1 MYSARSFKEY
11 FEASFENA
19 GDQSNS
25 QKLSDEFFT
34 DFIYYTPIHLELLEL
49 YLSTSHIDLFYK
61 SLADL
66 KYLVE
71 FSDNLN
77 RYWCVLRGLSGA
89 LAKLKAN
96 QSVKGSKKIYSY
108 YFSKYG
114 DRRLLRN
121 EHWFEEKRWEFLD
134 ELQVIYTEDE
144 LEYFIRK
151 YQQVLAKNLKV
162 YISFLMTFINDL
174 KKLLQTS
181 GVPIEK

>member
-1 MYSARSFKEY
+1 MYSARAFKAY
-11 FEASFENA
+11 FEASFEKEK
-19 GDQSNS
+19 DQMNS

-34 DFIYYTPIHLELLEL
+34 DFVYYTPIHLELLEL

-77 RYWCVLRGLSGA
+77 RYWYVLRGLSGA
-89 LAKLKAN
+89 LAKLKAS

-108 YFSKYG
+108 YFNKYG
-114 DRRLLRN
+114 DRRVLRN

-134 ELQVIYTEDE
+134 ELQAIYREDE
-144 LEYFIRK
+144 LETFIRK
-151 YQQVLAKNLKV
+151 YQMILSENLKIYV
-162 YISFLMTFINDL
+162 SFLMVFVNDL
-174 KKLLQTS
+174 KNLQS
-181 GVPIEK
+181 VSKVPIAS